1 MKEGLLHTA
10 HRKLELI
17 AIGHGGS
24 PKYRW
29 AGEVGEAG
37 AAGEV
42 PRKKSSKAVE
52 HKVIDTTLVL
62 KCQWTGPEEYTD
74 QENIPILQHA
84 LMNHPAYCWK
94 LGYWTSHLN

>member
-29 AGEVGEAG
+29 DQK

-74 QENIPILQHA
+74 QENIPICFNML
-84 LMNHPAYCWK
+84 
-94 LGYWTSHLN
+94 